1 MSETE
6 ARSFDSAAHER
17 ELLDRAQELCERAL
31 AEGAGSAEVYAS
43 GSETVNVGFEKND
56 LKLAQVDEGRTLG
69 LRVLVD
75 GKQGFASTNQ
85 FAQSALAT
93 TAADALTLARLSMAD
108 AHNGLPDARP
118 LQAAP
123 SLVNRALAGLSV
135 ERVVEIA
142 HDFFARA
149 RSVDPRLSLDSASL
163 ALHCSTHA
171 LCSSTGARA
180 AESDALLSLSLFG
193 MAIEGDDVGGFDA
206 CGDCVRDP
214 AQLESAIKSVIE
226 RFSEAALG
234 NLGARAGE
242 SYRGPVLFAPQAFF
256 SVFVSPL
263 LSAASAVAVQ
273 RGRSAL
279 AGKLG
284 QAIAHPSLS
293 IHDDPSDTALAGACS
308 FDREGQ
314 PARPFA
320 LVERGTL
327 CGYLYNGYA
336 ARVDGCTSTGHAT
349 GGADS
354 VPGLG
359 THAVSVAP
367 GSGGDR
373 AAMLRALGRG
383 LYIQRFSGTVDPASG
398 DFSGVAKSARWI
410 ENGVLA
416 RPLRETLISG
426 NAFDLLRTG
435 GVLGSEA
442 ERINGAVRAPSA
454 LVDGVS
460 VTAG

>member
-1 MSETE
+1 MNDGNRTFDTA
-6 ARSFDSAAHER
+6 ARER
-17 ELLDRAQELCERAL
+17 QLLERAQTLCERAL
-31 AEGAGSAEVYAS
+31 ALGANSAEVYAS
-43 GSETVNVGFEKND
+43 GSETINVGFEKND
-56 LKLAQVDEGRTLG
+56 LKLTQVDEGRTLG

-85 FAQSALAT
+85 FDRAGLET
-93 TAADALTLARLSMAD
+93 TAADALTLARLSVPD
-108 AHNGLPDARP
+108 AHNGLPEARP
-118 LQAAP
+118 LNGGLHLVDR
-123 SLVNRALAGLSV
+123 SLAELPV

-142 HDFFARA
+142 RDFFARA
-149 RSVDPRLSLDSASL
+149 SSVDRRLSIDSASL
-163 ALHCSTHA
+163 ALNCGTHA
-171 LCSSTGARA
+171 LAASTGVRA
-180 AESDALLSLSLFG
+180 TESDALITLSLFG
-193 MAIEGDDVGGFDA
+193 MAIEGEDVGGFDA

-214 AQLESAIKSVIE
+214 GQLESALKRVIE
-226 RFSEAALG
+226 RFSETALG

-242 SYRGPVLFAPQAFF
+242 TYLGPVLFAPAAFY
-256 SVFVSPL
+256 SVFASPL
-263 LSAASAVAVQ
+263 ISAASAIAVQ

-293 IHDDPSDTALAGACS
+293 IQDDPSDPALAGARA

-314 PARPFA
+314 PARPFQ
-320 LVERGTL
+320 LVENGAL
-327 CGYLYNGYA
+327 CSYLYNGYA
-336 ARVDGCTSTGHAT
+336 ARVDGCVSTGHAT
-349 GGADS
+349 GGADA

-359 THAVSVAP
+359 PHAVCVAP
-367 GSGGDR
+367 GNGGDR

-398 DFSGVAKSARWI
+398 DFSGVAKSARWV
-410 ENGVLA
+410 ENGELA

-426 NAFDLLRTG
+426 NAFDLLG
-435 GVLGSEA
+435 QIAALGSEA
-442 ERINGAVRAPSA
+442 ERVNGALRAPSA